1 MEIAPGAFHLNR
13 YLSLDDQRAL
23 VDQCRALVDGAV
35 PAYVPVVRGGGK
47 MHVRMLCLGRHWN
60 GKTYKYEATRSD
72 FDHLPV
78 PPLPDDFTALARD
91 IARSAGMTLDADLCI
106 LNYYDAEGR
115 MGLHQDKDESERS
128 IAAGLPVVSVSLGDT
143 ARFLFGGLRRKD
155 PVEARLLESGDA
167 FVFGGP
173 ARLRYHGVS
182 RIVPGTAPP
191 ELDLTGRFNLTF
203 RQYDVEGRL
212 NRTSYTASRA
222 ANRSLADSF
231 LPLTGTELTDR
242 SEAVRRHPAVDRFV
256 FARRGTDTSRARC
269 RHRPRLFPVRLLNA
283 THAGQCRA
291 SWLRA

>member
-13 YLSLDDQRAL
+13 FLPVADQRAL

-60 GKTYKYEATRSD
+60 GQTYKYEEVRSD
-72 FDHLPV
+72 YDHLPV
-78 PPLPDDFTALARD
+78 PALPDTFKGLARD

-106 LNYYDAEGR
+106 LNYYDADGR

-143 ARFLFGGLRRKD
+143 ARFLFGGLRRKE

-182 RIVPGTAPP
+182 RIVAGTAPP

-203 RQYDVEGRL
+203 RQYD
-212 NRTSYTASRA
+212 
-222 ANRSLADSF
+222 
-231 LPLTGTELTDR
+231 TD
-242 SEAVRRHPAVDRFV
+242 AQ
-256 FARRGTDTSRARC
+256 GI
-269 RHRPRLFPVRLLNA
+269 
-283 THAGQCRA
+283 
-291 SWLRA
+291 

>member
-1 MEIAPGAFHLNR
+1 MHLNG
-13 YLSLDDQRAL
+13 YLHLADQRAL
-23 VDQCRALVDGAV
+23 VDECRALVDGAV

-60 GKTYKYEATRSD
+60 GKTYQYEAVRSD
-72 FDHLPV
+72 FDHLPA
-78 PPLPDDFTALARD
+78 PPLPDTFRALACD

-143 ARFLFGGLRRKD
+143 ARFLFGGLRRKE

-191 ELDLTGRFNLTF
+191 ELHMTGRFNLTF
-203 RQYDVEGRL
+203 RQYDV
-212 NRTSYTASRA
+212 
-222 ANRSLADSF
+222 
-231 LPLTGTELTDR
+231 
-242 SEAVRRHPAVDRFV
+242 
-256 FARRGTDTSRARC
+256 
-269 RHRPRLFPVRLLNA
+269 
-283 THAGQCRA
+283 
-291 SWLRA
+291 